1 MQRAHGRG
9 STNRE
14 AWAHNQPET
23 LHTVTIH
30 RARRTSCPGHLT
42 TEPHCSVS
50 PGPYHLLPSEA
61 THAQSLLLMGRR
73 KKCHF
78 PQPNQT
84 KPNQTELNQELPKL
98 AWRHTGEDRPWVL
111 PLQPPCCGPEL
122 ALGPPPNPGA
132 PLRPSWSVQPGL
144 PVGGWGIKDDGRE
157 TDADPSESR
166 PSAIGDTTS
175 PLASWTSTLIPVRT
189 TIGPFRLQ
197 GQSLR
202 GQVQRA
208 SQEHPPFP

>member
-1 MQRAHGRG
+1 MGEGPPTERPGHTINQRL
-9 STNRE
+9 STPSPSTE
-14 AWAHNQPET
+14 QGGHPVQDTSP
-23 LHTVTIH
+23 LSHTALCRLVPTI
-30 RARRTSCPGHLT
+30 SCPQR
-42 TEPHCSVS
+42 
-50 PGPYHLLPSEA
+50 LPMLRASSLWAGGRNA
-61 THAQSLLLMGRR
+61 TFL
-73 KKCHF
+73 
-78 PQPNQT
+78 NQT

-202 GQVQRA
+202 GQVQRT
-208 SQEHPPFP
+208 SREHPPFP